1 MSQARKWKTFSPTV
15 PERATARFR
24 GETSA
29 GEEDIANLLQDSNF
43 DVAEGVRLLLR
54 LRVSLNGK
62 VDEFIR
68 RLDHLTEWLKNV
80 DEALIDF
87 EVRLGEVE
95 AKVGGD
101 VVGVGHSG
109 DMDKIFTKL
118 SFFERELDAMDN
130 QRRMNNVV
138 IHGLEERKEE
148 SSLEIFDT
156 VSSFAVNTLNLSALH
171 FVNVHRIGKRIGDK
185 PRPVICQFGSFS
197 DKLKFKK
204 AVFEN
209 RNLNVAVYDD
219 FSKRLRDI
227 RYNLRIFGKKKREEG
242 ARNVRLSYD
251 KLLVDGVRYKY
262 DEVSAKVV
270 PIS

>member
-1 MSQARKWKTFSPTV
+1 
-15 PERATARFR
+15 
-24 GETSA
+24 
-29 GEEDIANLLQDSNF
+29 
-43 DVAEGVRLLLR
+43 
-54 LRVSLNGK
+54 
-62 VDEFIR
+62 
-68 RLDHLTEWLKNV
+68 
-80 DEALIDF
+80 
-87 EVRLGEVE
+87 
-95 AKVGGD
+95 
-101 VVGVGHSG
+101 
-109 DMDKIFTKL
+109 MDKIFTKL

-138 IHGLEERKEE
+138 IHGLEERKE

-185 PRPVICQFGSFS
+185 PRPVICQFGCFR
-197 DKLKFKK
+197 DKLRFKK

-227 RYNLRIFGKKKREEG
+227 RYNLRIFGKKKREG

-251 KLLVDGVRYKY
+251 KLLVDG
-262 DEVSAKVV
+262 
-270 PIS
+270 I

>member
-1 MSQARKWKTFSPTV
+1 MSQARKRKTFSPTV
-15 PERATARFR
+15 PERSTARFR
-24 GETSA
+24 GETSS

-54 LRVSLNGK
+54 LHVSLNGK

-68 RLDHLTEWLKNV
+68 RLDHLTEWLQNV

-87 EVRLGEVE
+87 EMRLGEVE
-95 AKVGGD
+95 SKVGGE
-101 VVGVGHSG
+101 VTGVGHSL
-109 DMDKIFTKL
+109 DMDKIFTKF
-118 SFFERELDAMDN
+118 SFFERELDVMDN

-148 SSLEIFDT
+148 TSLEIFDT
-156 VSSFAVNTLNLSALH
+156 VNSFAVNTLNLSSLH
-171 FVNVHRIGKRIGDK
+171 IVNAYRVGKRVGDK

-197 DKLKFKK
+197 DKLRFKK
-204 AVFEN
+204 TVFEN
-209 RNLNVAVYDD
+209 RNLNVSVYDD

-227 RYNLRIFGKKKREEG
+227 RYNLRVFGKKKREEG
-242 ARNVRLSYD
+242 ARSVRLSYD
-251 KLLVDGVRYKY
+251 KLLVDGVRYKV